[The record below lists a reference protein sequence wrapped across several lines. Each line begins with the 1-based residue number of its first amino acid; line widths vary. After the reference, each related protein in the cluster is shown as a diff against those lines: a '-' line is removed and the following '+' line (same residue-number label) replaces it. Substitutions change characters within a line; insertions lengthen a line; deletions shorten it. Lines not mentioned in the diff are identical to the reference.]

1 MLIHVDTWLR
11 KHQETSGILVRLWAG
26 SSAGVARENIKIFTT
41 ETFSEVAPDAFLTLL
56 FSKYAGR
63 RHGNAAGTCSKE
75 TIEHF
80 VN

>member
-1 MLIHVDTWLR
+1 VN
-11 KHQETSGILVRLWAG
+11 QETSGIRKSDFGLSPG
-26 SSAGVARENIKIFTT
+26 AGVARENIKIFTT

-75 TIEHF
+75 TIQHI

>member
-1 MLIHVDTWLR
+1 MLILGSGNIR
-11 KHQETSGILVRLWAG
+11 KQAEFLSDFGLAPG
-26 SSAGVARENIKIFTT
+26 AGVARENIKIFTT